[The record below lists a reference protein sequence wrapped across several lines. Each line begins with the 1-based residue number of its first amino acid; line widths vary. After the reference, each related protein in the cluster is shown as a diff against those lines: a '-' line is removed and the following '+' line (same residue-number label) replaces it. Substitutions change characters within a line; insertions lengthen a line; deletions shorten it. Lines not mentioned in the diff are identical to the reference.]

1 MKFSRRQVLGSTLG
15 MGAALSLPKAAL
27 AATSEPTT
35 QMLALAKRELQRL
48 GNAIPVTDRVGIA
61 DFSMPSWQPRFFILD
76 MESGQAKSYRTTHG
90 RGSDPA
96 HSGWV
101 KSFSNEPGSNASSRG
116 AYVTAEHYSGKH
128 GPSMRLDGLDADNSM
143 ARDRAIVVHGAWYAN
158 ADMIGKYGK
167 LGRSEGCFA
176 FAERELPIIRDQLGP
191 GRLLFA
197 AKL

>member
-15 MGAALSLPKAAL
+15 MGAALSVPAAAH
-27 AATSEPTT
+27 AASSDRTT
-35 QMLALAKRELQRL
+35 RLLALAKRELQRL
-48 GNAIPVTDRVGIA
+48 GDAIPVTDRVGIT
-61 DFSMPSWQPRFFILD
+61 DFSMPSWQPRFFVLD
-76 MESGQAKSYRTTHG
+76 MESGRAKAYRTTHG

-101 KSFSNEPGSNASSRG
+101 KSFSNRPGSNATSRG
-116 AYVTAEHYSGKH
+116 AYVTAEYYTGKH
-128 GPSMRLDGLDADNSM
+128 GPSMRLDGLDHQNDK

-158 ADMIGKYGK
+158 PDMIGKYGK

-176 FAERELPIIRDQLGP
+176 FAESELPIIRDRLGP
-191 GRLLFA
+191 GRLLYA